1 MMGPY
6 LERTGVSQNLRIEVA
21 VTVHRLLED
30 LDRACQRTDLIG
42 PIGMRNL
49 DAFSA
54 FSDALDGC
62 GNRREWPR
70 HRAGDDHDADA
81 DQDQRQPA
89 PTSQDKCHL
98 AIVAALP
105 ADLLSAVGI
114 DPGK

>member
-30 LDRACQRTDLIG
+30 LDRACQRADLVA

-54 FSDALDGC
+54 FGDCLMVAVIAESGRATE
-62 GNRREWPR
+62 REMIRTPTQTRTSANPPR
-70 HRAGDDHDADA
+70 PRSATDIE
-81 DQDQRQPA
+81 R
-89 PTSQDKCHL
+89 
-98 AIVAALP
+98 
-105 ADLLSAVGI
+105 LSSV
-114 DPGK
+114 